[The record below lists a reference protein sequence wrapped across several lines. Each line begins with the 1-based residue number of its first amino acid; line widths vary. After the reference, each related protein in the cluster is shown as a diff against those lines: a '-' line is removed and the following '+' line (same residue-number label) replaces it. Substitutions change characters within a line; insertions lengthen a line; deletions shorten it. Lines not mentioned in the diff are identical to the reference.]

1 MAQHTENTV
10 VADKPS
16 ASLPNQEP
24 SGGNRWWKWLLVA
37 AIVAAGAFFFLR
49 HQAAS
54 LTGQAAAPPAPDTAL
69 TVTTA
74 SARKG
79 DLGVYVDALGTVTP
93 VYTVTVTSRVV
104 GQIVSVNYQEGQ
116 LVHKGDSLL
125 EIDPRPYQAALTQV
139 QGQLAH
145 DQGVLNEARIDVE
158 RYQQAFARNA
168 IAKQLLDDQQQ
179 VVTQDEGT
187 VGNDQ
192 GQVENAKLNLAYCH
206 ITSPIDGRVGL
217 RLVDPGNIVQANG
230 TTPLVVITQLQ
241 PITVIFSVA
250 EDYLP
255 QIQEQLRQGHR
266 LQVDVFDR
274 TQQKQIATGAL
285 LTLDNQIDTTTGTI
299 RLKAI
304 FDNKD
309 TPLFPNQFVNAKL
322 LVTTQRGA
330 TLIPSGA
337 VQRNGQGAF
346 VYQVNKD
353 HGVSLHTITV
363 GTTDGNTTAVQG
375 LNPGDVIAVD
385 NFDKLQDGM
394 KVAVRENTGGG
405 NQRAAQ

>member
-1 MAQHTENTV
+1 MAEHTQNTA

-16 ASLPNQEP
+16 ASRPNPEP
-24 SGGNRWWKWLLVA
+24 SGGHQWWKWLLVA
-37 AIVAAGAFFFLR
+37 AVLAAGAFFFLR
-49 HQAAS
+49 HQATG
-54 LTGQAAAPPAPDTAL
+54 LTGQAAAPPPPSFAL

-74 SARKG
+74 AARKG
-79 DLGVYVDALGTVTP
+79 DIAVYVDALGTVTP

-116 LVHKGDSLL
+116 LVHQGDSLL

-145 DQGVLNEARIDVE
+145 DQGVLNEARIDLE

-168 IAKQLLDDQQQ
+168 IAKQQLDDQAQ

-192 GQVENAKLNLAYCH
+192 GQVENAKLNLVYCH

-241 PITVIFSVA
+241 PITVIFSIA
-250 EDYLP
+250 EDYVP

-274 TQQKQIATGAL
+274 TQQKRIATGAL

-299 RLKAI
+299 KLKAI

-309 TPLFPNQFVNAKL
+309 NSLFPNQFVNARL
-322 LVTTQRGA
+322 LVTTERGA
-330 TLIPSGA
+330 TLVPSAA
-337 VQRNGQGAF
+337 VQRNTQGAF
-346 VYQVNKD
+346 VYQVNND
-353 HGVSLHTITV
+353 QTVSLHTITV

-375 LNPGDVIAVD
+375 LKPGDVIAVD

-394 KVAVRENTGGG
+394 KVAVRQNGGG
-405 NQRAAQ
+405 VNQRPAQ